1 MSKEKTLNEAQED
14 IERHST
20 KLCESIIEEF
30 EKEEDHRYATRIV
43 IGYLTM
49 TLLRVI
55 RARIPADCQEVV
67 IKNIEDYLMER
78 IRES

>member
-1 MSKEKTLNEAQED
+1 MEKTIHDAQEE
-14 IERHST
+14 IEKHSN
-20 KLCESIIEEF
+20 KLCESIIESF
-30 EKEEDHRYATRIV
+30 ESEEDHRYATRIV
-43 IGYLTM
+43 VGYLTM

-78 IRES
+78 VRES